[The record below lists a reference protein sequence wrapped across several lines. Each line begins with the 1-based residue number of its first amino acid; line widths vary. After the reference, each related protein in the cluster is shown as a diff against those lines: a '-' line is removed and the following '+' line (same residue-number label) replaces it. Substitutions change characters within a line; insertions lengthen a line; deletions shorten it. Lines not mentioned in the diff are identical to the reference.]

1 VISWETTEPEYILG
15 LEWSEAADGS
25 PICYDDGTAYDSI
38 RATLTGRLLPDE
50 LETLQAAW
58 TTTRGYDIT
67 STGYLLGPEIDMSV
81 GAHVALLD
89 VVVDGPTDSSM
100 NLYDVTIVV
109 AFGPL
114 DAPASGDISKAL
126 SGGVPYHSAHPTT
139 LAYLLC
145 DGDEYSVTAGR
156 AVDRECKWYA
166 SNLSTQDAKD
176 AVQALRTLRGS
187 QYEWHPPLAVEP
199 WGPGI
204 DGAAFVWIPEWSVH
218 AESNL
223 TWGIELTL
231 VRNPSVAPTVSYRII
246 GDDGSPIIGDDGS
259 NLVGVA

>member
-1 VISWETTEPEYILG
+1 MISWETTEPEYILA

-25 PICYDDGTAYDSI
+25 PICYDDGVAYDSI

-50 LETLQAAW
+50 LETLQTAW

-139 LAYLLC
+139 MAYLLC

-156 AVDRECKWYA
+156 AVDRECRWYA
-166 SNLSTQDAKD
+166 SGLSTQDARE

-187 QYEWHPPLAVEP
+187 QYAWYPTGVVEP

-204 DGAAFVWIPEWSVH
+204 DPIAMIWIPSWQVV

-223 TWGIELTL
+223 TWGIEMQLIRDTGTIPDPYF
-231 VRNPSVAPTVSYRII
+231 VMIGDDADMA
-246 GDDGSPIIGDDGS
+246 GDDGSEMIGV
-259 NLVGVA
+259 L

>member
-1 VISWETTEPEYILG
+1 MISWETTEPEYILA

-25 PICYDDGTAYDSI
+25 PICYDDGVAYDSI

-50 LETLQAAW
+50 LETLQTAW

-114 DAPASGDISKAL
+114 DAPAAGDISKAL
-126 SGGVPYHSAHPTT
+126 SGGVPYHSAYPTT

-156 AVDRECKWYA
+156 AVDRECRWYA
-166 SNLSTQDAKD
+166 SGLSTQDARE

-187 QYEWHPPLAVEP
+187 QYAWYPTGIVEP
-199 WGPGI
+199 WGPGVDPI
-204 DGAAFVWIPEWSVH
+204 AMIWIPSWQVV

-223 TWGIELTL
+223 TWGIEMQLIRDTGTIPDPYF
-231 VRNPSVAPTVSYRII
+231 VMIGDDADMA
-246 GDDGSPIIGDDGS
+246 GDDGSEMIGV
-259 NLVGVA
+259 L

>member
-1 VISWETTEPEYILG
+1 MISWETTEPEYILA
-15 LEWSEAADGS
+15 LEWGEAADGS

-114 DAPASGDISKAL
+114 DAPAAGDISRAL

-156 AVDRECKWYA
+156 AVDRECRWYA
-166 SNLSTQDAKD
+166 SGLSTQDARE

-187 QYEWHPPLAVEP
+187 QYAWYPTGIVEP
-199 WGPGI
+199 WGPGVDPI
-204 DGAAFVWIPEWSVH
+204 ATIWIPSWQVV

-223 TWGIELTL
+223 TWGIEMQLIRDTGTIPDPYF
-231 VRNPSVAPTVSYRII
+231 VMIGNDADMA
-246 GDDGSPIIGDDGS
+246 GDDGSEMIGV
-259 NLVGVA
+259 L

>member
-1 VISWETTEPEYILG
+1 
-15 LEWSEAADGS
+15 
-25 PICYDDGTAYDSI
+25 
-38 RATLTGRLLPDE
+38 
-50 LETLQAAW
+50 
-58 TTTRGYDIT
+58 
-67 STGYLLGPEIDMSV
+67 
-81 GAHVALLD
+81 
-89 VVVDGPTDSSM
+89 M

-114 DAPASGDISKAL
+114 DAPAAGDISKAL

-166 SNLSTQDAKD
+166 SGLSTQDARE

-187 QYEWHPPLAVEP
+187 QYAWYPTGVVEP

-204 DGAAFVWIPEWSVH
+204 DPIAMIWIPSWQVV

-223 TWGIELTL
+223 TWGIEMQLIRDTGTIPDPYF
-231 VRNPSVAPTVSYRII
+231 VMIGDDADMA
-246 GDDGSPIIGDDGS
+246 GDDGSEMIGV
-259 NLVGVA
+259 L